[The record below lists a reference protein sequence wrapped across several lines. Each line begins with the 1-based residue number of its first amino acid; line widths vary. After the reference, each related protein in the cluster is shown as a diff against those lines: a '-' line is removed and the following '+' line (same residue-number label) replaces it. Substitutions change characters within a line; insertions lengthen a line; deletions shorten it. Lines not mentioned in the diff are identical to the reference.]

1 MTMMNTI
8 EAEIMEKGM
17 NCLLQNLGPIDT
29 ARFISE
35 IKRGKLEDYEL
46 MDIALERL
54 NHYDPKKTIP
64 EEQVW
69 AVLGISEEEL
79 DAAGKMEFE

>member
-8 EAEIMEKGM
+8 ETEIMEKGM

-54 NHYDPKKTIP
+54 NHYDPEKTIP

-69 AVLGISEEEL
+69 AELGISEEEL
-79 DAAGKMEFE
+79 DAAGKVEFE

>member
-8 EAEIMEKGM
+8 ETEIMEKGM

-54 NHYDPKKTIP
+54 NHYDPEKNLLILHKHFF
-64 EEQVW
+64 
-69 AVLGISEEEL
+69 VLLS
-79 DAAGKMEFE
+79 